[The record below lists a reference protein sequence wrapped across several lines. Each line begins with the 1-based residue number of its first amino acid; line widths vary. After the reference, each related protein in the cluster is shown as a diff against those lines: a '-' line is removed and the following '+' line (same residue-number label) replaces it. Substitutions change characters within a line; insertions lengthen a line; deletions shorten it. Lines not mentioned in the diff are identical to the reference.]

1 MVKAPAPEEEERRRL
16 YRERKVLTTERV
28 LHINRIKGLLFSQGV
43 SD

>member
-16 YRERKVLTTERV
+16 CRERKMLTNDRV
-28 LHINRIKGLLFSQGV
+28 LHLNRIKGLLFSRGV